1 MKRYFITGTD
11 TDCGKT
17 YVTCRLLDYFKEQ
30 TKSVI
35 GLKPVASG
43 CNDEGGI
50 IRSDDEEQIRKHND
64 ILIQRTSP
72 WRFKAAISPNIAA
85 AFEGKDIN
93 VNEVIDYC
101 NDAEFSKFDY
111 QLIEGAGGLMVPL
124 SDSLTWIDFLKLS
137 KIPVILV
144 VGMRLG
150 CINHA
155 LLTELALKTHN
166 LICVGWI
173 ANCLDKEMQALDE
186 NIAILSQKISAPLL
200 AKIKFGTGS
209 FDDEF
214 NKLNQL
220 F

>member
-17 YVTCRLLDYFKEQ
+17 YVTCRLLDYFNEQ

-43 CNDEGGI
+43 CNDEDGI
-50 IRSDDEEQIRKHND
+50 FISDDEEQIRKHNG

-214 NKLNQL
+214 NKINQL

>member
-17 YVTCRLLDYFKEQ
+17 FVTCRLLDYFKENS
-30 TKSVI
+30 KSVI

-43 CNDEGGI
+43 CYEEGGVVK
-50 IRSDDEEQIRKHND
+50 SEDEEQIRQHNGV
-64 ILIQRTSP
+64 LIKKNSP
-72 WRFKAAISPNIAA
+72 WRFKEAISPNFAA
-85 AFEGKDIN
+85 ALEGKDIK

-101 NDAEFSKFDY
+101 DDVEFSKFDY

-124 SDSLTWIDFLKLS
+124 SDSLTWIDFLTS
-137 KIPVILV
+137 IKIPVILV

-155 LLTELALKTHN
+155 LLTDLALKKNN
-166 LICVGWI
+166 LACVGWI
-173 ANCLDKEMQALDE
+173 ANCLDNDMQALDD
-186 NIAILSQKISAPLL
+186 NISILSQKLSMPLL
-200 AKIKFGTGS
+200 AKIKFDGT
-209 FDDEF
+209 FIDDKC
-214 NKLNQL
+214 NKLPEL